1 MIRYIDKLSCGTYKN
16 MNDFFMIFYK
26 FSKFSDNCMTNL
38 IQKQILGRFLN
49 FIRRTQ
55 DQENFDEIKSY
66 FYSDELSLMG
76 KPNTG
81 IKKKKKIIFKL
92 NLNQFYSIQF
102 IFIFILTIK

>member
-81 IKKKKKIIFKL
+81 IKKKKKK
-92 NLNQFYSIQF
+92 
-102 IFIFILTIK
+102 